1 MCVDNNRI
9 SKRELTLG
17 QKEKKGLENLEELM
31 RRRDCVN
38 HDITILAERNW
49 RNSTL
54 NMEERRKLLKK
65 ARARAGLMSQ

>member
-1 MCVDNNRI
+1 VDNNRI
-9 SKRELTLG
+9 IKRELPLG

-38 HDITILAERNW
+38 NDITILAERNW

-54 NMEERRKLLKK
+54 NREERRKLLKK
-65 ARARAGLMSQ
+65 ARARAGLTSQ